1 MTSVEDEVA
10 DGLSDGYIVSIGRQ
24 KSLEWNK
31 MDRSLIWRLVGIS
44 QIKWKKKQ
52 VDTNLVMV
60 ELRVFQPKIEL
71 STMTIPYAFR
81 LGLRQYLRPSN

>member
-1 MTSVEDEVA
+1 MKQ
-10 DGLSDGYIVSIGRQ
+10 DGPELNLKIGGHFTDQ
-24 KSLEWNK
+24 VK
-31 MDRSLIWRLVGIS
+31 
-44 QIKWKKKQ
+44 KKKQ